1 MLTKGKATIEIA
13 APPEA
18 VYLLLS
24 NIERIG
30 EFSPECVRAEWHDG
44 ITAPHAGAHFT
55 GHNER
60 GGASWSVECRVLR
73 AMPGE
78 EWVIKANASSPTP
91 TTWRYLLEPTSN
103 GCTVTEFWDAPLLGT
118 AEGESAMAGRDEQLA
133 ENIRTSLQNLKRLA
147 EK

>member
-1 MLTKGKATIEIA
+1 VLTKGNATIEIA

-44 ITAPHAGAHFT
+44 VTAPHAGARFT

-60 GGASWSVECRVLR
+60 GAGAWSVECRVLR

-78 EWVIKANASSPTP
+78 EWAFKANFASPTP
-91 TTWRYLLEPTSN
+91 TTWRYLLERTPG
-103 GCTVTEFWDAPLLGT
+103 GCTVTESWDAPLLAT
-118 AEGESAMAGRDEQLA
+118 PEGEAAMAGRDAQLA
-133 ENIRTSLQNLKRLA
+133 DNVSTSLQNLKRLA